1 MQDHPEEDVRR
12 VVFPSHII
20 PVSALARDTV
30 LPPRHGLSFTRRN
43 NQLVIE
49 KLGQVRISFSLRP
62 PTQTPRHRCHHLCH
76 RIVTRCDDVMFCPCV
91 RFLTQPPVYPQQRR
105 ERPKLCST
113 YLPTDLMRTRKRAAE
128 GEQTPGSVSG
138 GGKRQRGEKTSA
150 VAAPVD
156 TPKSAAATSKSTA
169 AAGGRPRCSRAAA
182 KVGTAEPAVGS
193 VQGASGSSSRAGSNR
208 PGDTAKTDRA
218 GSRKSTHR
226 LAEVSNKPE
235 EPVGAKGKPGK
246 GASKGSVKPKT
257 GADTGTTKRRR
268 STGGDT
274 MATREE
280 LEAMREEAYDHDDLD
295 QDEEEEEDDVD
306 EDEEDED
313 EEEGDEEDGEDS
325 AGDEDDPT
333 GLQALLRR
341 LGGGL
346 EDLLPN
352 AGHVSGKLKQI
363 LVGLKADGDDIRQIA
378 ALNELCEVLVIS
390 SEESL
395 ITLSVDSFVPVLVN
409 LMQAEHNPDAM
420 LLAARALTSM
430 ADILPNSRG
439 AIIHHGALPAFC
451 SRLLTIEYID
461 LAEQSLQ
468 ALEKLSQ
475 DHGGSCL
482 REGGM
487 MACLSYLDFFSLGM
501 QRVALQTAANICRQL
516 PASDCWDQ
524 LSDSVPVLT
533 NLLMH
538 DDSRLVESACTCLTL
553 MASNFSA
560 RPQRLQAMCAH
571 GLIPNATR
579 LISPGAS
586 QVGPSTYHGLIR
598 LIGTC
603 CRGSADV
610 VEELLRNGMATTLKT
625 VLAGCKILATSAA
638 SPASPVVSA
647 DQILEVTTLANQ
659 LLPAIRPESG
669 GCAKNAPFA
678 ALGIAPPPPTTAR
691 RKSTESG
698 EAAGQATAAAGVA
711 LETVMRDEPKLLTEY
726 GANLTALL
734 MQVTT
739 SSVGTNVKLQCL
751 SALAK
756 FMHHAPPEMLAEG
769 EAALNPGQMAS
780 FLAGLASVRDAV
792 MKEKYSV
799 VEVALYLIES
809 LMHKLPDTFRR
820 AFRKE
825 GTVHAVEMLCAQQ
838 FDAETTAVAAA
849 AKAMD
854 ANTGG
859 NITPRDQVVPSGI
872 GSGSAASIVARM
884 VLAGQGSGRKPSET
898 PQRRAAVKRA
908 IALRAAH
915 FASVAETEA
924 ESRLRTACGPL
935 RAAGEDPI
943 AAANIA
949 VDFVAALLEGEG
961 ASTFELL
968 ECGGVEALRAFF
980 SGADLPQDDGWSA
993 AVAARLSSFTHAA
1006 AEKMPSNA
1014 MGALVELLLDALAVT
1029 ESLPMRLSASKT
1041 AGATPSA
1048 GRNPGAGD
1056 GLSVLARPFKLRLA
1070 RSAENK
1076 EGLRDYNS
1084 NIILV
1089 EPLATL
1095 NAIEDF
1101 LYPRVHKPAGTAS
1114 TPDAGASGSGGDA
1127 AAGAGARRSTRSSLG
1142 QKNPDGDGKE
1152 KEEEDEEDEEI
1163 DEDEMI
1169 AEAEEI
1175 EDEDDDGMP
1184 RADTVE
1190 DVDPSRNGDA
1200 DASASASAAE
1210 TSRPSARPTAAAAAT
1225 AAPPRLLFSASGAGP
1240 FHPSTSVLQ
1249 AVYAAALAAA
1259 DAEAGEEG
1267 AGARM
1272 SVASLWERTQTL
1284 TYMLTPKGEPIP
1296 APLSGAGGSVAPVES
1311 TVDAD
1316 EALAVFGSTDRRAAL
1331 GAAFPALRGKV
1342 CGDSAPPGV
1351 AEQTDAILSALA
1363 VLRVLT
1369 SFPARV
1375 ISLGHDDADA
1385 KESSTRAASVALPA
1399 DAFVSTKL
1407 AGKMVRQL
1415 GDTLSLCSGSLP
1427 AWCVALA
1434 RTCPFL
1440 FPFETRQQLFY
1451 CTTFG
1456 LARALHRM
1464 HGQSE
1469 NTGGGQDLRVGR
1481 LQRQKVRVSRERIL
1495 ESAVKVFDMAPAHKM
1510 VLEVEF
1516 FDEVGTGTGPTL
1528 EFYTL
1533 LSKEL
1538 GSRSLGAWRDADSRS
1553 VEETAAKEPVT
1564 APHGLFPAPMAV
1576 STSDAAAPKSPGGLK
1591 RLDLFRLLGR
1601 VVGKALQD
1609 SRLLDVGLSPTFY
1622 RAAVGNAALA
1632 LPDVAAIDPALG
1644 RTLATLAAAAKQ
1656 MAKLRASGAPEHE
1669 WRAVTVD
1676 GAAISDLCLSFTL
1689 PGDDAFELRP
1699 GGADVTVDVENV
1711 GEYVDAV
1718 VDATVGGGVARQ
1730 LEAFRSGLRDICRPD
1745 ALGVFS
1751 EAELERVLCGEGQAW
1766 TPELLS
1772 ECVTFDHGYAVS
1784 SPPIQALME
1793 VLCSYSADEQKAFLR
1808 FVTGAPRLPPG
1819 GLAALQ
1825 PKLTVVCKQP
1835 SGAAGGAARADGQPI
1850 SHGTTLADMDL
1861 PSAMTCASY
1870 LKLPPYS
1877 CVEVLRERLGYAVNE
1892 GVGSFDLS

>member
-1 MQDHPEEDVRR
+1 M
-12 VVFPSHII
+12 
-20 PVSALARDTV
+20 
-30 LPPRHGLSFTRRN
+30 
-43 NQLVIE
+43 
-49 KLGQVRISFSLRP
+49 
-62 PTQTPRHRCHHLCH
+62 
-76 RIVTRCDDVMFCPCV
+76 
-91 RFLTQPPVYPQQRR
+91 
-105 ERPKLCST
+105 
-113 YLPTDLMRTRKRAAE
+113 
-128 GEQTPGSVSG
+128 
-138 GGKRQRGEKTSA
+138 
-150 VAAPVD
+150 
-156 TPKSAAATSKSTA
+156 
-169 AAGGRPRCSRAAA
+169 
-182 KVGTAEPAVGS
+182 
-193 VQGASGSSSRAGSNR
+193 
-208 PGDTAKTDRA
+208 
-218 GSRKSTHR
+218 
-226 LAEVSNKPE
+226 
-235 EPVGAKGKPGK
+235 
-246 GASKGSVKPKT
+246 
-257 GADTGTTKRRR
+257 
-268 STGGDT
+268 
-274 MATREE
+274 
-280 LEAMREEAYDHDDLD
+280 
-295 QDEEEEEDDVD
+295 
-306 EDEEDED
+306 
-313 EEEGDEEDGEDS
+313 
-325 AGDEDDPT
+325 
-333 GLQALLRR
+333 
-341 LGGGL
+341 
-346 EDLLPN
+346 
-352 AGHVSGKLKQI
+352 SGKLKQI
-363 LVGLKADGDDIRQIA
+363 LVGLKAEGDDIRQIA

-610 VEELLRNGMATTLKT
+610 AEELLRNGMAATLKA
-625 VLAGCKILATSAA
+625 VLAGCKVLATSTA

-647 DQILEVTTLANQ
+647 DQLLEVTTLANQ
-659 LLPAIRPESG
+659 LLPAIRLESG

-678 ALGIAPPPPTTAR
+678 ALGIAPPPPSTSR
-691 RKSTESG
+691 RKSTDPVD
-698 EAAGQATAAAGVA
+698 AAAQATAAAGVA
-711 LETVMRDEPKLLTEY
+711 LETVLRDEPKLLIEY
-726 GANLTALL
+726 GANLVASL

-769 EAALNPGQMAS
+769 DAALNPGQIAS
-780 FLAGLASVRDAV
+780 FLAGLASVRDSV
-792 MKEKYSV
+792 MKEKYNV

-809 LMHKLPDTFRR
+809 LMHKLPETFRR

-825 GTVHAVEMLCAQQ
+825 GTVHAVETLCAQR
-838 FDAETTAVAAA
+838 FDPETTAGAAA
-849 AKAMD
+849 AKKNATD
-854 ANTGG
+854 AANTG
-859 NITPRDQVVPSGI
+859 NTTPRDQVVPSGV

-884 VLAGQGSGRKPSET
+884 ALAGAGSGKKPSET
-898 PQRRAAVKRA
+898 PQRRAAVERA
-908 IALRAAH
+908 VALRAAH
-915 FASVAETEA
+915 FASVSETEA

-935 RAAGEDPI
+935 RTAGEDPV

-949 VDFVAALLEGEG
+949 VDFVAALLEGDG

-980 SGADLPQDDGWSA
+980 TGADLPQDETWSA

-1006 AEKMPSNA
+1006 AEKMPANA
-1014 MGALVELLLDALAVT
+1014 MGALVDRLLDALAVT

-1041 AGATPSA
+1041 PTTGATPSA
-1048 GRNPGAGD
+1048 SRNAGSANGAGD
-1056 GLSVLARPFKLRLA
+1056 GLSVLARPFKLRLS
-1070 RSAENK
+1070 RSAENR

-1095 NAIEDF
+1095 HAIEDF
-1101 LYPRVHKPAGTAS
+1101 LYPRVHKPGGAAA
-1114 TPDAGASGSGGDA
+1114 TPDAGASGSGD
-1127 AAGAGARRSTRSSLG
+1127 AGARRSTRKSSGL
-1142 QKNPDGDGKE
+1142 KDPDGDEKE
-1152 KEEEDEEDEEI
+1152 KEEEDEEDDDDDI

-1169 AEAEEI
+1169 AEAEEM

-1184 RADTVE
+1184 HADAVE
-1190 DVDPSRNGDA
+1190 DVDPSRNAGA

-1210 TSRPSARPTAAAAAT
+1210 ASRPSAPPSAAAVAA

-1240 FHPSTSVLQ
+1240 FHPTTSVLQ

-1272 SVASLWERTQTL
+1272 SVASLWERTHTL

-1296 APLSGAGGSVAPVES
+1296 AALSGAGGSAATVEN
-1311 TVDAD
+1311 TADAD

-1331 GAAFPALRGKV
+1331 GAALPALRGKL
-1342 CGDSAPPGV
+1342 CGDVSPPGV
-1351 AEQTDAILSALA
+1351 AEQTDAILSSLA

-1369 SFPARV
+1369 SDPARV
-1375 ISLGHDDADA
+1375 IALGSDDADA
-1385 KESSTRAASVALPA
+1385 NESPAASTRAESAALPA
-1399 DAFVSTKL
+1399 DAFVSAKL

-1456 LARALHRM
+1456 LARALHRL
-1464 HGQSE
+1464 HGQT
-1469 NTGGGQDLRVGR
+1469 NHNGGRQDLRVGR
-1481 LQRQKVRVSRERIL
+1481 LQRQKVRVSRERVL

-1538 GSRSLGAWRDADSRS
+1538 GARSLGAWRDADSRS
-1553 VEETAAKEPVT
+1553 VEETSAKEPVT
-1564 APHGLFPAPMAV
+1564 APFGLFPSPMA
-1576 STSDAAAPKSPGGLK
+1576 SGAPDTAAPKSPGGLT
-1591 RLDLFRLLGR
+1591 RLATFTLLGR

-1609 SRLLDVGLSPTFY
+1609 SRLLDVPLSPTFY
-1622 RAAVGNAALA
+1622 RAAVGGAALA
-1632 LPDVAAIDPALG
+1632 LPDVAAIDPGLG
-1644 RTLATLAAAAKQ
+1644 KTLGTLSAAAKRV
-1656 MAKLRASGAPEHE
+1656 AKLRAAGAAEVE
-1669 WRAVTVD
+1669 WRGVTVD
-1676 GAAISDLCLSFTL
+1676 GAAIQDLCLSFTY
-1689 PGDDAFELRP
+1689 PGDETFPLRA
-1699 GGADVTVDVENV
+1699 GGADLTVDAENL

-1730 LEAFRSGLRDICRPD
+1730 LEAFRVGLRDICRPA

-1751 EAELERVLCGEGQAW
+1751 ESELERVLCGEGQAW
-1766 TPELLS
+1766 TPELLA

-1784 SPPIQALME
+1784 SPPIKALVQ
-1793 VLCSYSADEQKAFLR
+1793 VLCAYGPEEQKAFLR

-1819 GLAALQ
+1819 GLAALH
-1825 PKLTVVCKQP
+1825 PRLTVVCKQP
-1835 SGAAGGAARADGQPI
+1835 SGAAGGSTRADGQPI
-1850 SHGTTLADMDL
+1850 SSGTPLADKDL

-1877 CVEVLRERLGYAVNE
+1877 CMEVLRERLGYAVNE

>member
-1 MQDHPEEDVRR
+1 M
-12 VVFPSHII
+12 
-20 PVSALARDTV
+20 
-30 LPPRHGLSFTRRN
+30 
-43 NQLVIE
+43 
-49 KLGQVRISFSLRP
+49 
-62 PTQTPRHRCHHLCH
+62 
-76 RIVTRCDDVMFCPCV
+76 
-91 RFLTQPPVYPQQRR
+91 
-105 ERPKLCST
+105 
-113 YLPTDLMRTRKRAAE
+113 
-128 GEQTPGSVSG
+128 
-138 GGKRQRGEKTSA
+138 TS
-150 VAAPVD
+150 
-156 TPKSAAATSKSTA
+156 
-169 AAGGRPRCSRAAA
+169 
-182 KVGTAEPAVGS
+182 
-193 VQGASGSSSRAGSNR
+193 
-208 PGDTAKTDRA
+208 
-218 GSRKSTHR
+218 
-226 LAEVSNKPE
+226 
-235 EPVGAKGKPGK
+235 
-246 GASKGSVKPKT
+246 
-257 GADTGTTKRRR
+257 
-268 STGGDT
+268 
-274 MATREE
+274 REE

-295 QDEEEEEDDVD
+295 EEEEEEEEEDID
-306 EDEEDED
+306 DEEDED
-313 EEEGDEEDGEDS
+313 EDEDEEGAGDEE
-325 AGDEDDPT
+325 DPT

-439 AIIHHGALPAFC
+439 AIIHHGALPQFC

-560 RPQRLQAMCAH
+560 RPQYLRAMCAH

-579 LISPGAS
+579 LITPGAS

-610 VEELLRNGMATTLKT
+610 AEELLRNGMAATLKT
-625 VLAGCKILATSAA
+625 VLAGCKVLATSAA
-638 SPASPVVSA
+638 SPASPVVST
-647 DQILEVTTLANQ
+647 DQLLEVTTLANQ

-678 ALGIAPPPPTTAR
+678 ALGVAAPSASR
-691 RKSTESG
+691 RRGADSG
-698 EAAGQATAAAGVA
+698 DAAGQATAAAGVA
-711 LETVMRDEPKLLTEY
+711 LETVLRDEPGLLREY
-726 GANLTALL
+726 GANLTASL

-756 FMHHAPPEMLAEG
+756 FLHHAPPAMLAEG
-769 EAALNPGQMAS
+769 DAALSPGQMAS
-780 FLAGLASVRDAV
+780 FLAGLTSVRDAV

-799 VEVALYLIES
+799 VEVALFLIDS
-809 LMHKLPDTFRR
+809 LMHKLPETFSR

-825 GTVHAVEMLCAQQ
+825 GTVHAVEALCAQR
-838 FDAETTAVAAA
+838 FDAETAAVAAA
-849 AKAMD
+849 AKATD

-859 NITPRDQVVPSGI
+859 SITPRDQVVPAGV

-884 VLAGQGSGRKPSET
+884 ALAGKSGSGKKPSET
-898 PQRRAAVKRA
+898 PQRRAAVERA
-908 IALRAAH
+908 VALRAAH

-935 RAAGEDPI
+935 RSAGRDPASAADV
-943 AAANIA
+943 A

-980 SGADLPQDDGWSA
+980 SGADLPRDDGWSS
-993 AVAARLSSFTHAA
+993 AVAARLSSFTRAA
-1006 AEKMPSNA
+1006 AEKMPPNA
-1014 MGALVELLLDALAVT
+1014 MGALVERLLDALAVT
-1029 ESLPMRLSASKT
+1029 ESLPMRLSAGKASG
-1041 AGATPSA
+1041 GATASSS
-1048 GRNPGAGD
+1048 RNGGASGAGD
-1056 GLSVLARPFKLRLA
+1056 GLSALARPFKLRLSRA
-1070 RSAENK
+1070 PDKR
-1076 EGLRDYNS
+1076 EGLRDYAS

-1101 LYPRVHKPAGTAS
+1101 LYPRVRKPAGAAP
-1114 TPDAGASGSGGDA
+1114 TPDAGASGSGGA
-1127 AAGAGARRSTRSSLG
+1127 AATGARRSTRRSAAG
-1142 QKNPDGDGKE
+1142 QKKPDADE
-1152 KEEEDEEDEEI
+1152 KEPEPEDEEDEDEDV

-1169 AEAEEI
+1169 AEAEMEDE
-1175 EDEDDDGMP
+1175 EDEDGP
-1184 RADTVE
+1184 PADAVE
-1190 DVDPSRNGDA
+1190 DVDPSRTGAA
-1200 DASASASAAE
+1200 DGAAAGASTAE
-1210 TSRPSARPTAAAAAT
+1210 PSGARRSTHPTAAAAAA
-1225 AAPPRLLFSASGAGP
+1225 AAPPRLLFSADGAGP
-1240 FHPSTSVLQ
+1240 FHPTTTVLQ

-1259 DAEAGEEG
+1259 DADAAEEG
-1267 AGARM
+1267 AGARL
-1272 SVASLWERTQTL
+1272 SVAGLWERTHTL
-1284 TYMLTPKGEPIP
+1284 QYMLTPKGEPLP
-1296 APLSGAGGSVAPVES
+1296 PPPSGAAGGSAAAES
-1311 TVDAD
+1311 SSADAE
-1316 EALAVFGSTDRRAAL
+1316 EALAAFGSTDRRAAL
-1331 GAAFPALRGKV
+1331 GAALPALRGKV
-1342 CGDSAPPGV
+1342 CGDAPLPGV
-1351 AEQTDAILSALA
+1351 AEQTDAILCALS
-1363 VLRVLT
+1363 VLRVVT
-1369 SFPARV
+1369 ASPARV
-1375 ISLGHDDADA
+1375 MALGAADA
-1385 KESSTRAASVALPA
+1385 EEASTRAASAALPA
-1399 DAFVSTKL
+1399 EAFVSAKL
-1407 AGKMVRQL
+1407 AGKLTRQL

-1464 HGQSE
+1464 HGQTE
-1469 NTGGGQDLRVGR
+1469 TGGGGRDLRVGR

-1533 LSKEL
+1533 LSREL
-1538 GSRSLGAWRDADSRS
+1538 TARALGAWRDADARPAN
-1553 VEETAAKEPVT
+1553 EKDAKNKAPVT
-1564 APHGLFPAPMAV
+1564 APHGLFPAPMRFTRAGDAFP
-1576 STSDAAAPKSPGGLK
+1576 DAAAPKSPGGLK

-1609 SRLLDVGLSPTFY
+1609 SRLLDIGLSPAFY
-1622 RAAVGNAALA
+1622 RAAVGGAALA
-1632 LPDVAAIDPALG
+1632 LPDVAAVDPALG
-1644 RTLATLAAAAKQ
+1644 QSLARLDAAARRIA
-1656 MAKLRASGAPEHE
+1656 ALRARGAPESE
-1669 WRAVTVD
+1669 WRGVTVD
-1676 GAAISDLCLSFTL
+1676 GAAVADLCLVFTL

-1699 GGADVTVDVENV
+1699 GGAAIAVDAANL
-1711 GEYVDAV
+1711 GEYVAAV
-1718 VDATVGGGVARQ
+1718 TDATVGGGVARQ
-1730 LEAFRSGLRDICRPD
+1730 LEAFRGGLRDVCQPA

-1751 EAELERVLCGEGQAW
+1751 ASELERVLCGEGQAW
-1766 TPELLS
+1766 TPELLA
-1772 ECVTFDHGYAVS
+1772 ECVTFDHGYSAA
-1784 SPPIQALME
+1784 SPPIRALTE
-1793 VLCSYSADEQKAFLR
+1793 VLCAYGPEEQRAFLR

-1819 GLAALQ
+1819 GLTALR
-1825 PKLTVVCKQP
+1825 PRLTVVCKQP
-1835 SGAAGGAARADGQPI
+1835 SGAAAGGGGADGAPI
-1850 SHGTTLADMDL
+1850 SAGTTLADKDL

>member
-1 MQDHPEEDVRR
+1 M
-12 VVFPSHII
+12 
-20 PVSALARDTV
+20 
-30 LPPRHGLSFTRRN
+30 
-43 NQLVIE
+43 
-49 KLGQVRISFSLRP
+49 
-62 PTQTPRHRCHHLCH
+62 
-76 RIVTRCDDVMFCPCV
+76 
-91 RFLTQPPVYPQQRR
+91 
-105 ERPKLCST
+105 
-113 YLPTDLMRTRKRAAE
+113 
-128 GEQTPGSVSG
+128 
-138 GGKRQRGEKTSA
+138 TS
-150 VAAPVD
+150 
-156 TPKSAAATSKSTA
+156 
-169 AAGGRPRCSRAAA
+169 
-182 KVGTAEPAVGS
+182 
-193 VQGASGSSSRAGSNR
+193 
-208 PGDTAKTDRA
+208 
-218 GSRKSTHR
+218 
-226 LAEVSNKPE
+226 
-235 EPVGAKGKPGK
+235 
-246 GASKGSVKPKT
+246 
-257 GADTGTTKRRR
+257 
-268 STGGDT
+268 
-274 MATREE
+274 REE

-295 QDEEEEEDDVD
+295 EEEEEEDEEDID
-306 EDEEDED
+306 EDEDDDDDDDD
-313 EEEGDEEDGEDS
+313 EEGG
-325 AGDEDDPT
+325 GDEDDPT

-378 ALNELCEVLVIS
+378 ALNELCEVLIIS

-395 ITLSVDSFVPVLVN
+395 ITLSVDSFAPVLVN

-439 AIIHHGALPAFC
+439 AIIHHGALPQFC

-571 GLIPNATR
+571 GLIPNVTR

-598 LIGTC
+598 LIGAC

-610 VEELLRNGMATTLKT
+610 AEELLRNGMAATLKT
-625 VLAGCKILATSAA
+625 VLAGCKVLATSSA

-647 DQILEVTTLANQ
+647 DQLLEVTTLANQ

-678 ALGIAPPPPTTAR
+678 ALGVAAPSASR
-691 RKSTESG
+691 RRG
-698 EAAGQATAAAGVA
+698 ANPGDAASQATAAAGVA
-711 LETVMRDEPKLLTEY
+711 LETVLRDEPRLLREY
-726 GANLTALL
+726 GANLTASL

-756 FMHHAPPEMLAEG
+756 FLHHAPPAMLAEG
-769 EAALNPGQMAS
+769 DAALIPGQMAS
-780 FLAGLASVRDAV
+780 FLAGLTSVRDAV

-799 VEVALYLIES
+799 VEVALFLIDS
-809 LMHKLPDTFRR
+809 LMHKLPETFSR

-825 GTVHAVEMLCAQQ
+825 GTVHAVEALCAQRV
-838 FDAETTAVAAA
+838 DAETAAVAAA
-849 AKAMD
+849 AKATD
-854 ANTGG
+854 ATTGG
-859 NITPRDQVVPSGI
+859 NITPRDQVVPAGV

-884 VLAGQGSGRKPSET
+884 ALAGKSGSGKKPSET
-898 PQRRAAVKRA
+898 PQRRAAVERA

-935 RAAGEDPI
+935 RSAGDDPD
-943 AAANIA
+943 AAADVA

-980 SGADLPQDDGWSA
+980 SGADLPRDDGWSS
-993 AVAARLSSFTHAA
+993 AVAARLSSFTRAA
-1006 AEKMPSNA
+1006 ADKMPPNA
-1014 MGALVELLLDALAVT
+1014 MGALVERLLDALAVT
-1029 ESLPMRLSASKT
+1029 ESLPMRLSGGKT
-1041 AGATPSA
+1041 SGGATSSSS
-1048 GRNPGAGD
+1048 RNGGANGAGD
-1056 GLSVLARPFKLRLA
+1056 GLSALARPFKLRLSRA
-1070 RSAENK
+1070 PNK
-1076 EGLRDYNS
+1076 REGLRDYAS

-1101 LYPRVHKPAGTAS
+1101 LYPRVHKPAGAAS
-1114 TPDAGASGSGGDA
+1114 TSDAGASGSGGA
-1127 AAGAGARRSTRSSLG
+1127 AASGARRSTRRSSAS
-1142 QKNPDGDGKE
+1142 QKKPDADE
-1152 KEEEDEEDEEI
+1152 KEPEPEEDEDEDV

-1169 AEAEEI
+1169 AEAEMEDE
-1175 EDEDDDGMP
+1175 EDEDGP
-1184 RADTVE
+1184 PADAVE
-1190 DVDPSRNGDA
+1190 DVDPTRNGAA
-1200 DASASASAAE
+1200 DGAAAGASAAE
-1210 TSRPSARPTAAAAAT
+1210 PSGTRRSTHPTAAAAAA
-1225 AAPPRLLFSASGAGP
+1225 AAPPRLLFSANGAGP
-1240 FHPSTSVLQ
+1240 FHPTTSVLQ

-1259 DAEAGEEG
+1259 DADAGEEG
-1267 AGARM
+1267 AGARL
-1272 SVASLWERTQTL
+1272 SVATLWERTHTL
-1284 TYMLTPKGEPIP
+1284 QYMLTPKGEPIP
-1296 APLSGAGGSVAPVES
+1296 PPLPGAAGASAAAATS
-1311 TVDAD
+1311 ADAE
-1316 EALAVFGSTDRRAAL
+1316 EALAAFGSTDRRAAL
-1331 GAAFPALRGKV
+1331 GAALPALRGKV
-1342 CGDSAPPGV
+1342 CGDAPLPGV
-1351 AEQTDAILSALA
+1351 AEQTDAILSALS

-1369 SFPARV
+1369 ASPARV
-1375 ISLGHDDADA
+1375 MALGRADA
-1385 KESSTRAASVALPA
+1385 EEASSRAASVALPA
-1399 DAFVSTKL
+1399 EAFVSAKL
-1407 AGKMVRQL
+1407 SGKLVRQL

-1464 HGQSE
+1464 HGQTE
-1469 NTGGGQDLRVGR
+1469 NGGGGQDLRVGR

-1533 LSKEL
+1533 LSREL
-1538 GSRSLGAWRDADSRS
+1538 ASRALGAWRDADARS
-1553 VEETAAKEPVT
+1553 VDETGAKEPVT
-1564 APHGLFPAPMAV
+1564 APHGLFPAPMRVDAGDAG
-1576 STSDAAAPKSPGGLK
+1576 DAAAPKSPGGLK

-1601 VVGKALQD
+1601 VVGKAMQD
-1609 SRLLDVGLSPTFY
+1609 SRLLDVGLSPAFY
-1622 RAAVGNAALA
+1622 RAAVGGAALS
-1632 LPDVAAIDPALG
+1632 LPDVAAVDPELG
-1644 RTLATLAAAAKQ
+1644 RTLARLDAAAKRV
-1656 MAKLRASGAPEHE
+1656 AALRASGAPEAE
-1669 WRAVTVD
+1669 WRGVTVD
-1676 GAAISDLCLSFTL
+1676 GAAVADLCLAFTL

-1699 GGADVTVDVENV
+1699 GGADVAVDAANL

-1730 LEAFRSGLRDICRPD
+1730 LEAFRGGLRDICQPA

-1751 EAELERVLCGEGQAW
+1751 ASELERVLCGEGQAW

-1772 ECVTFDHGYAVS
+1772 ECVTFDHGYSVA

-1793 VLCSYSADEQKAFLR
+1793 VLCAYGPEEQRAFLR

-1819 GLAALQ
+1819 GLAALH
-1825 PKLTVVCKQP
+1825 PRLTVVCKQP
-1835 SGAAGGAARADGQPI
+1835 SGAAGGAAGADGAPI
-1850 SHGTTLADMDL
+1850 SAGTTLADKDL